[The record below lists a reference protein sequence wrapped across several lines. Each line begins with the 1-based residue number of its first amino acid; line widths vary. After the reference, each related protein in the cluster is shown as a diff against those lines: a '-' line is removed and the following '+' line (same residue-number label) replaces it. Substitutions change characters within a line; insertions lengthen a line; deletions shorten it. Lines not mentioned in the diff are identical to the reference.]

1 MTDEIPG
8 GDPADSSGSWTRF
21 LPWILLGILGAVI
34 IGALVFNQDDEGDA
48 APETTTT
55 AAETSTTEAVEE
67 TTTTEAVAETTTTE
81 AMAMEPI
88 ALQLGTI
95 LPQTGQLA
103 PIIEALEQPIRM
115 GVEEINAV
123 SPGLVTVTFADSGT
137 DPNVASANVDQF
149 LTGEHQGIIGAAA
162 SGVSLSIV
170 DKVQDSEVLM
180 CSGSNTAAALS
191 SGDYDPYYNRTA
203 PSDNLQGPTLANVIA
218 NDGFTSVAVVWR
230 SDEYGEGFG
239 TLLADTLEDAGV
251 TVPVREGYDHTQ
263 SSLAD
268 IAGTIAASGAE
279 AAAII
284 TFEEGGQ
291 LLLDLEGAGFAGT
304 IYVADGFKDTVGSDQ
319 LGGRVD
325 LLEGVKGTA
334 PSATPANGE
343 ATFADRL
350 EAFAPGTPTI
360 FSAHKYD
367 CLVTLVLA
375 AQAAQSDDPFV
386 INEQVILVTRDGEK
400 CSLVAECLELVWAG
414 VDIDYDGASG
424 PLDFGAHGEPGIGTY
439 DIFLYDAEGNTT
451 TEDQVVAGS

>member
-1 MTDEIPG
+1 MTKG
-8 GDPADSSGSWTRF
+8 LRASARSWRS
-21 LPWILLGILGAVI
+21 WAVI
-34 IGALVFNQDDEGDA
+34 GVGFVLVLSACSSTDD
-48 APETTTT
+48 TTTT
-55 AAETSTTEAVEE
+55 TQAAAA
-67 TTTTEAVAETTTTE
+67 TTTEAPATTTTVAETTTTTE
-81 AMAMEPI
+81 VVALDPI
-88 ALQLGTI
+88 PVQLGTV

-103 PIIEALEQPIRM
+103 SIIEALEQPIRM
-115 GVEEINAV
+115 GVDEINAA
-123 SPGLVTVTFADSGT
+123 SADLVAVQFSDSGT

-149 LTGEHQGIIGAAA
+149 LTGSHQGIIGAAA

-170 DKVQDSEVLM
+170 DKVQSSEVLM

-191 SGDYDPYYNRTA
+191 SSDYDPYYHRTA
-203 PSDNLQGPTLANVIA
+203 PSDNLQGPTLANVIV

-230 SDEYGEGFG
+230 QDEYGEGFG
-239 TLLADTLEDAGV
+239 VLLADTLEGAGV

-279 AAAII
+279 AVAII

-291 LLLDLEGAGFAGT
+291 MLLDFEGAGYAGA
-304 IYVADGFKDTVGSDQ
+304 IYVADGFKDTVGADQ

-325 LLEGVKGTA
+325 LLEGIKGTA

-343 ATFADRL
+343 ATFAERL

-367 CLVTLVLA
+367 CLITLVLA
-375 AQAAQSDDPFV
+375 AQEAQSNDPSV
-386 INEQVILVTRDGEK
+386 IKDHMISVTSGGEQ
-400 CSLVAECLELVWAG
+400 CSLVADCLELVWAG

-424 PLDFGAHGEPGIGTY
+424 PLDFGPSGEPGIGTY
-439 DIFLYDAEGNTT
+439 DIFIYDAEGATST
-451 TEDQVVAGS
+451 LDQIVQGN

>member
-1 MTDEIPG
+1 MASRSRIPTWR
-8 GDPADSSGSWTRF
+8 SWF
-21 LPWILLGILGAVI
+21 VLGAVFVLI
-34 IGALVFNQDDEGDA
+34 LSACGDT
-48 APETTTT
+48 EDTTTTT
-55 AAETSTTEAVEE
+55 AAAQTTTTQA
-67 TTTTEAVAETTTTE
+67 TTTTEATTTSELITLG
-81 AMAMEPI
+81 PVPVR
-88 ALQLGTI
+88 LGTI

-103 PIIEALEQPIRM
+103 PIIAALEEPIRM
-115 GVEEINAV
+115 GVEEFNAV
-123 SPGLVTVTFADSGT
+123 EPGLVTVDFSDSGT

-170 DKVQDSEVLM
+170 DKVQSSEVLM

-191 SGDYDPYYNRTA
+191 SGDYDPYYFRTA

-218 NDGFTSVAVVWR
+218 NDGAASVAVVWR

-291 LLLDLEGAGFAGT
+291 LLLDLEGAGFDGQ

-343 ATFADRL
+343 PTFADRL
-350 EAFAPGTPTI
+350 EAFSPGTPTI

-367 CLVTLVLA
+367 CLVTLILA
-375 AQAAQSDDPFV
+375 AQEAQDTDPFV
-386 INEQVILVTRDGEK
+386 INEHVILVTRDGEK
-400 CSLVAECLELVWAG
+400 CSLIADCLELVWAG

-424 PLDFGAHGEPGIGTY
+424 PLDFGAHGEPDIGTY
-439 DIFLYDAEGNTT
+439 DIFVYDAEGVTSNI
-451 TEDQVVAGS
+451 DQIVAGG

>member
-1 MTDEIPG
+1 MTDQIPG
-8 GDPADSSGSWTRF
+8 GDPVEATSGWTRF
-21 LPWILLGILGAVI
+21 LPWILLAILGAVI
-34 IGALVFNQDDEGDA
+34 MAVLVFNQDDEA
-48 APETTTT
+48 VEPETTTT
-55 AAETSTTEAVEE
+55 AAEPN
-67 TTTTEAVAETTTTE
+67 TTTTAAPTTTVEETTTTE

-88 ALQLGTI
+88 AIELGTI

-103 PIIEALEQPIRM
+103 PIIDALETGI
-115 GVEEINAV
+115 GLAADEVNAV
-123 SPGLVTVTFADSGT
+123 SPGLVSVTYSDSGT

-149 LTGEHQGIIGAAA
+149 LTGEYSGILGAAA

-191 SGDYDPYYNRTA
+191 SGDYDPYYFRTA

-218 NDGFTSVAVVWR
+218 NDGYSSVAVVWR

-263 SSLAD
+263 STFAD
-268 IAGTIAASGAE
+268 VAGTIAGSGAE
-279 AAAII
+279 AVAII

-291 LLLDLEGAGFAGT
+291 LLLDLEGAGFDGQ

-325 LLEGVKGTA
+325 LLDGVKGTA
-334 PSATPANGE
+334 PSSSPANGE
-343 ATFADRL
+343 ATFADRF

-360 FSAHKYD
+360 FSAHNYD
-367 CLVTLVLA
+367 CLAIMVLA
-375 AQAAQSDDPFV
+375 AQEAQDSDPFV
-386 INEQVILVTRDGEK
+386 IAEHVITVTRDGEK
-400 CSLVAECLELVWAG
+400 CSLIADCLELVWAG
-414 VDIDYDGASG
+414 ADIDYDGASG
-424 PLDFGAHGEPGIGTY
+424 PLDFGAHAEPDIGTY
-439 DIFLYDAEGNTT
+439 DIFVYDATGAASTI
-451 TEDQVVAGS
+451 DQVVAGA

>member
-1 MTDEIPG
+1 MTKDLRT
-8 GDPADSSGSWTRF
+8 PARRWRS
-21 LPWILLGILGAVI
+21 LIVLGAAA
-34 IGALVFNQDDEGDA
+34 ALFASACGTTDD
-48 APETTTT
+48 TTTT
-55 AAETSTTEAVEE
+55 TQAPTTTVAAA
-67 TTTTEAVAETTTTE
+67 TTTTVAETTTTE
-81 AMAMEPI
+81 EMMVLEPI
-88 ALQLGTI
+88 ALQLGTV

-103 PIIEALEQPIRM
+103 VIIEALEQPIRM
-115 GVEEINAV
+115 GVDEINGM
-123 SPGLVTVTFADSGT
+123 SSGLVAVDFADSGT
-137 DPNVASANVDQF
+137 DPNVASATVDQF
-149 LTGEHQGIIGAAA
+149 LTGGHQGILGAAA

-170 DKVQDSEVLM
+170 DKVQSSEVLM

-191 SGDYDPYYNRTA
+191 SSDYDPYYHRTA
-203 PSDNLQGPTLANVIA
+203 PSDNLQGPILANVIA
-218 NDGFTSVAVVWR
+218 DDGFTSVAVVWR

-239 TLLADTLEDAGV
+239 VLLADTLEGAGV

-279 AAAII
+279 AVAII

-291 LLLDLEGAGFAGT
+291 MLLDLEGSGYGDA

-360 FSAHKYD
+360 FSAHYYD
-367 CLVTLVLA
+367 CLIVMVLA
-375 AQAAQSDDPFV
+375 AQEAQSDDPSV
-386 INEQVILVTRDGEK
+386 IKDHMISVTSGGTK
-400 CSLVAECLELVWAG
+400 CFLVAECLELVWAG

-424 PLDFGAHGEPGIGTY
+424 PLDFGPSGEPGIGTY
-439 DIFLYDAEGNTT
+439 DIFLYDAEGA
-451 TEDQVVAGS
+451 TENIDQVVAGN